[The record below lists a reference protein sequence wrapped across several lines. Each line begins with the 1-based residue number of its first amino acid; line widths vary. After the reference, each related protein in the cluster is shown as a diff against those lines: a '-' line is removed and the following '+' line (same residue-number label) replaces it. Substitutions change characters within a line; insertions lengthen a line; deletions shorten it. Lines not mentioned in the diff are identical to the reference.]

1 MGTKEKLSYREKLY
15 IGIMVFGLFFGAG
28 NLIFP
33 IQMGQ
38 EAGANVLLANNGFLI
53 SAIGIPFL
61 AIISFGATGT
71 NKIFE
76 LAQKVSMRF
85 AYFFTIVLYLIIGPV
100 FAMPRLATTSYE
112 MSLASFIP
120 EDKAT
125 LSLFIFSVIFF
136 LLVLLFSFR
145 PSRILD
151 YIGKYLTPLFLLL
164 LSFLVIV
171 SFFKP
176 MGSIKSAP
184 IQPAYASTPFVEGF
198 LGGYNTLDALAGLAF
213 GAIIIES
220 VKGLGI
226 QKKSRIAIE
235 TMKSGVFGIVLMGII
250 YTLLSLM
257 GTMSL
262 GTLSLNKNGG
272 VTLSQ
277 LADFYLG
284 VPGSILLGLIVII
297 ACLKTAIGLATS
309 FGKAYS
315 EMFSEKHYLSFVVGC
330 LAVSLMI
337 SNVGLN
343 MIITASIPV
352 LMFIYPLAM
361 VLIVLSLA
369 SKWADKI
376 PNCYKITMGFT
387 MISSILDAIRVLPDG
402 MKENHVIST
411 ILSFSEQSIP
421 FFTSGLSW
429 IIFASIGILV
439 SLLLTIGSKRKP
451 SSI

>member
-1 MGTKEKLSYREKLY
+1 MKEKLSYKEKLY
-15 IGIMVFGLFFGAG
+15 IGMMVFGLFFGAG

-38 EAGANVLLANNGFLI
+38 EAGQNVLLANNGFLL

-76 LAQKVSMRF
+76 LASKVSSAF
-85 AYFFTIVLYLIIGPV
+85 AYFFTVVLYLIIGPF

-112 MSLASFIP
+112 MSFAHFIP
-120 EDKAT
+120 KDKST
-125 LSLFIFSVIFF
+125 LSLFIFSTIFF
-136 LLVLLFSFR
+136 SFVLLFSFK
-145 PSRILD
+145 PSKILD
-151 YIGKYLTPLFLLL
+151 YIGKYLTPLFLIL
-164 LSFLVIV
+164 LSCLILV
-171 SFFKP
+171 SFIKP
-176 MGSIKSAP
+176 MGSIENASVQASYK
-184 IQPAYASTPFVEGF
+184 STPFIKGF

-220 VKGLGI
+220 VKGFGI

-235 TMKSGVFGIVLMGII
+235 TMKSGIFGIVLMGVI
-250 YTLLSLM
+250 YTLLSIM
-257 GTMSL
+257 GAMSL

-277 LADFYLG
+277 LADYYLG
-284 VPGSILLGLIVII
+284 VPGNILLGLIVIV

-309 FGKAYS
+309 FGKSYS
-315 EMFSEKHYLSFVVGC
+315 EMFSDRHYLSFVLGC
-330 LAVSLMI
+330 LFMALMI
-337 SNVGLN
+337 SNIGLN
-343 MIITASIPV
+343 AIITASIPV

-361 VLIVLSLA
+361 VLILLSLL
-369 SKWADKI
+369 SKWTDNI
-376 PNCYKITMGFT
+376 RNCYKIVIGFT
-387 MISSILDAIRVLPDG
+387 VISSILDAIRALPEW
-402 MKENHVIST
+402 MQQNNLITS

-421 FFTSGLSW
+421 FFSSGLSW
-429 IIFASIGILV
+429 IIFAFVGLII
-439 SLLLTIGSKRKP
+439 SLLFNIKRNP